1 LAVYYHADVLYYDN
15 YVETHMNNIHFFNTN
30 TITKYNP
37 GVKWEHLPGDLKV
50 AAPLWDRLNL
60 YTLLVR
66 YILCVPA
73 ISTQPWTCQTYQQHV
88 SFCILYL

>member
-50 AAPLWDRLNL
+50 AAPL
-60 YTLLVR
+60 
-66 YILCVPA
+66 
-73 ISTQPWTCQTYQQHV
+73 
-88 SFCILYL
+88 